1 MPSQRLRP
9 LHPRHSLRRLR
20 TAFGLAASPT
30 PTPSSTCSTSSP
42 LSASTTYNSSR
53 FSGFSFGNI
62 SALSLHSTV
71 NARRVIRRK
80 KSLVEV
86 EQEEE
91 RVQFDGALVGVVE
104 PRPYAGPALGGIEE
118 VLNGQI

>member
-1 MPSQRLRP
+1 M
-9 LHPRHSLRRLR
+9 
-20 TAFGLAASPT
+20 
-30 PTPSSTCSTSSP
+30 SSP

-53 FSGFSFGNI
+53 FSGFSFSNI

>member
-1 MPSQRLRP
+1 MPSQKLRP

-20 TAFGLAASPT
+20 TAFGLPSLVPT
-30 PTPSSTCSTSSP
+30 TSSTCSMSSP
-42 LSASTTYNSSR
+42 VSASTTCNSSR

-62 SALSLHSTV
+62 STLSFHSTV

-80 KSLVEV
+80 KSLAEV

-91 RVQFDGALVGVVE
+91 RAQFDGALVSVVE

-118 VLNGQI
+118 VLNGRI